1 MRELAHRIVYAKMFE
16 YVLIVLII
24 GSAILQGLSTSPNLL
39 EPLTYPFASFW
50 ILTLLAL
57 VFEMLLKMFALSPRV
72 DRYFR
77 DGWNVFDFLGINFL
91 IISLVFPLGVHFY
104 GIFIYSIRLLRLL
117 RGLSAVQGLRFVL
130 STLFRCIPN
139 VVHIVFLLGIVLY
152 VYALVGYGQFAEHD
166 PARWGSVGS
175 ALLTLFEVV
184 TLDGWSEVMHPII
197 ELEPLA
203 WVYFVSFVIIT
214 AYIVTNVFIAVVIN
228 SLDEVLAGGRQDRR
242 RLSHAPASKEEILRD
257 LRSTQQ
263 ALRRLEQRVQQLPD

>member
-1 MRELAHRIVYAKMFE
+1 MRELAHRIVEARRFE

-24 GSAILQGLSTSPNLL
+24 GSAVFQGFGTSPALF
-39 EPLTYPFASFW
+39 EPLTYSLAFFW
-50 ILTLLAL
+50 FLTLIVL
-57 VFEMLLKMFALSPRV
+57 VLEVLLKMVALSPRV

-77 DGWNVFDFLGINFL
+77 DGWNVFDFLGISFL
-91 IISLVFPLGVHFY
+91 IISLVFFEDVHLYGV
-104 GIFIYSIRLLRLL
+104 FIYAIRLLRLL

-214 AYIVTNVFIAVVIN
+214 AYIVTNVFVAVVIN
-228 SLDEVLAGGRQDRR
+228 SLDEVLEGVRQDRR
-242 RLSHAPASKEEILRD
+242 RMPQAPASKEGILRE
-257 LRSTQQ
+257 LHSTQQ

>member
-24 GSAILQGLSTSPNLL
+24 GSAILQGLSTSPNLF
-39 EPLTYPFASFW
+39 EPLAYPLASFW
-50 ILTLLAL
+50 ILTLIAL

-91 IISLVFPLGVHFY
+91 IISLVFFQSVHFY

-152 VYALVGYGQFAEHD
+152 VYALVGYDQFAEHD

-228 SLDEVLAGGRQDRR
+228 SLEEVLAGARQDRR